1 MKRLLIAILLALPL
15 LAASTQAQTTEE
27 QHLEFMGIPIDGP
40 LNAFAQKLQAKGM
53 EITVRVN
60 GAILLS
66 GNFAGDNDCTICLNG
81 TSKNEIWR
89 ACVMSSPYYSWSTL
103 ADRYFT
109 LKNMLAQKY
118 GDPISVEEFQVR
130 YTPDSNSDKWYCV
143 IMDQCNYAS
152 TYITE
157 NGQIDLSIIKY
168 HGILTESAAVML
180 TYTDQANSQNKF
192 DSMMDDL

>member
-1 MKRLLIAILLALPL
+1 MKRLLIAILLTLPL
-15 LAASTQAQTTEE
+15 LAAPAQAQTTEE
-27 QHLEFMGIPIDGP
+27 QHLEFMGIPIDGT

-53 EITVRVN
+53 KITDREN
-60 GAILLS
+60 GAIFLS
-66 GNFAGDNDCTICLNG
+66 GNFAGDNDCTIGLIG

-89 ACVMSSPYYSWSTL
+89 AGVISSAYYSWSTL

-118 GDPISVEEFQVR
+118 GDPISVEEFQVL
-130 YTPDSNSDKWYCV
+130 YTPDSDSDKWHCV
-143 IMDQCNYAS
+143 IMDQCNYAA

-157 NGQIDLSIIKY
+157 NGQIDLSIINY
-168 HGILTESAAVML
+168 GILAGGAAVML
-180 TYTDQANSQNKF
+180 KYTDQANSQNKL

>member
-15 LAASTQAQTTEE
+15 LAAPTQAQTTEE
-27 QHLEFMGIPIDGP
+27 QHLEFMGIPIDGT

-53 EITVRVN
+53 KITDREN
-60 GAILLS
+60 GSILLT
-66 GNFAGDNDCTICLNG
+66 GDFAGDNDCTIALVG

-89 ACVMSSPYYSWSTL
+89 AAVASSIHYSWGTL

-118 GDPISVEEFQVR
+118 GNPISVEEFQVL
-130 YTPDSNSDKWYCV
+130 YTPDSDSDKWHCV

-157 NGQIDLSIIKY
+157 NGQIDLSIINY
-168 HGILTESAAVML
+168 GVLVGGAAVML
-180 TYTDQANSQNKF
+180 KYTDQANSQNKL